1 MEAHQTL
8 DMTVSFRSQEK
19 KLVDKI
25 CEKVCL
31 ALKGFLSTEQPR
43 KIKDRWLELDDYNAQ
58 WPVCSILKLALKYGA
73 EASCCATTKDTN
85 KHLHSVLDS

>member
-1 MEAHQTL
+1 MCRTL
-8 DMTVSFRSQEK
+8 DMTVSFFSQEK

-31 ALKGFLSTEQPR
+31 TLKGFLSTEQPC
-43 KIKDRWLELDDYNAQ
+43 KMKDRWPELDDYDAQ
-58 WPVCSILKLALKYGA
+58 WPVCSILKLALQYGA
-73 EASCCATTKDTN
+73 KALHHATVKDTN